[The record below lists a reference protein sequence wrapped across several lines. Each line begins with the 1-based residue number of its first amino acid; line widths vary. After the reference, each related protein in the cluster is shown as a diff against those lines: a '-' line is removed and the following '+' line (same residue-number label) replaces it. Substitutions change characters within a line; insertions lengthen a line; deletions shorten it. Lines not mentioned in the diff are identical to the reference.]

1 MAKDPAPTKTPKPTL
16 PTVEWKTLFFHPDEM
31 ARALTLCETDGWEV
45 KHIVSCGHTFEHAA
59 YLRRSL

>member
-1 MAKDPAPTKTPKPTL
+1 MAKDPAPTKTPKPAL

-31 ARALTLCETDGWEV
+31 ARALTLCEVEGWEV